1 MKLKVWN
8 CFRFP
13 MLLTLL
19 FQPEMLHLELALWVI
34 PLQSY
39 FAVVFSL
46 LNRFGKRFFWGQS
59 IVFAY
64 FIQFLFIGDVKVQ
77 SSKPQVLLAN
87 LYKCIK
93 LPLLV
98 SSCFSIMSLP
108 QLGLD
113 IDVSSMKALRAGR
126 VLRPLKLVSG
136 IPSMF
141 FFILLCK
148 AWVIRSWKNSW
159 IFLLEQPLGDLNNIV
174 LQLWCMVSV
183 KFISE

>member
-1 MKLKVWN
+1 MKLKVRN

-13 MLLTLL
+13 MLQTLL
-19 FQPEMLHLELALWVI
+19 FQPEILLHLEFVLRVTS
-34 PLQSY
+34 LQSY

-46 LNRFGKRFFWGQS
+46 LNRFGKGCFWGQS

-64 FIQFLFIGDVKVQ
+64 FIQFLSIGDVKVQ
-77 SSKPQVLLAN
+77 SSKPQVLLGN
-87 LYKCIK
+87 LCKCIK

-98 SSCFSIMSLP
+98 SYCFSIMSLP

-141 FFILLCK
+141 LFNLLCK

-159 IFLLEQPLGDLNNIV
+159 ILLLEQPLADFNNIVLNNIV
-174 LQLWCMVSV
+174 FTV
-183 KFISE
+183 KY